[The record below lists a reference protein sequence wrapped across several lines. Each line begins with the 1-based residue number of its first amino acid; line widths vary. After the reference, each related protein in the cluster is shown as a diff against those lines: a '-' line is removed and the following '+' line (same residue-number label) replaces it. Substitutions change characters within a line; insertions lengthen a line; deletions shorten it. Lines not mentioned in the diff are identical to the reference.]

1 MYDLD
6 NLFSRLSNNECR
18 IIEKNKEK
26 DNLLFFYQ
34 IERQKLTYL
43 KSSKNSNNRD
53 VAIRKIE
60 NNDEERRRLTE
71 INTSISKINNDIYI
85 IKGEIDSICHNKK
98 TIKGNDLYEF
108 NHNLSLH
115 WLRVEQIKQSKTTH
129 ILKIDSDRLENNLA
143 DKEKKSSWRD
153 GQIARFIDY
162 KCEENDSNCLK
173 LYREWITKTTS
184 LIRERLNENNNNLK
198 KSIDMEYKIDL
209 KIKDE
214 IRKFNDEIQNKVDL
228 KIKDEILAEEKN
240 KKIEH
245 EKQQKR
251 EKEIKQKERDR
262 KQYELEQQRIK
273 ADSEAKERL
282 KQREIDALKEIEL
295 QKIQLERERMEFE
308 QEKEKMELEREKM
321 AMEIRK
327 MELEK
332 EMADRRKEQEELR
345 MLREQAQYK
354 GIHDNIESL
363 KDYQKKS

>member
-153 GQIARFIDY
+153 GQ
-162 KCEENDSNCLK
+162 EENDSNCLK

-198 KSIDMEYKIDL
+198 KSIDMEYKI
-209 KIKDE
+209 
-214 IRKFNDEIQNKVDL
+214 DL